1 MLSAHDRQ
9 RDGDVVSST
18 QAEDAENP
26 AVKRDRTN
34 NWWSQG
40 GGQRASQSSGP
51 RSRRSLPTWNGGSYN
66 SLFLNINLRLST
78 GNFLLEVV
86 PKTFL
91 R

>member
-40 GGQRASQSSGP
+40 GGRAGAE
-51 RSRRSLPTWNGGSYN
+51 LKETCFKGKYFFF
-66 SLFLNINLRLST
+66 LLNIIERPTAQAAGLSML
-78 GNFLLEVV
+78 F
-86 PKTFL
+86 
-91 R
+91 